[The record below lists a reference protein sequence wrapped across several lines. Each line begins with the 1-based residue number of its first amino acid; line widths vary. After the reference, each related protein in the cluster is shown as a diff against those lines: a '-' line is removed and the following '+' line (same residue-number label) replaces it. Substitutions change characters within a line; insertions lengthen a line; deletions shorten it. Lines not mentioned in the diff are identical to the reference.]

1 MVTAFVLTN
10 VKRDQIPDAAEAL
23 AALDGVAEVYS
34 VAGQYDLVAVIR
46 VKTNE
51 QLAELITKHMLKI
64 SGIEITK
71 TLIAFRA
78 YSKYDLESMFSV
90 GME

>member
-1 MVTAFVLTN
+1 MVTAFVLIN
-10 VKRDQIPDAAEAL
+10 AKRDSIQETAEAL
-23 AALDGVAEVYS
+23 NKLKGVTEVYS

-46 VKTNE
+46 VRTNE
-51 QLAELITKHMLKI
+51 ELAALVTGHMLKLE
-64 SGIEITK
+64 GIERTR

-78 YSKYDLESMFSV
+78 YSNYDLEHMFSI